1 VISLSFSPDGK
12 SLLSVSYDKTARLW
26 DPRGTMLSDFSHQ
39 TGEVSAMA
47 FSPDGKSLL
56 AGGSEGKV
64 QLIRFIR
71 VEEFLDN
78 YVQPLN
84 KEQRELYAV
93 D

>member
-1 VISLSFSPDGK
+1 VNSLSFSPDGK
-12 SLLSVSYDKTARLW
+12 SLMSVSYDKSARLW
-26 DPRGTMLSDFSHQ
+26 DLRGTLLSDFSRQ

-47 FSPDGKSLL
+47 FSPDGKSFL
-56 AGGSEGKV
+56 AGGAEGKV
-64 QLIRFIR
+64 QLIRFIK